1 WRSRAACSPPPALAA
16 LIVVLAALAL
26 IVVRAAAPGAE
37 AETVVVAIAARDA
50 GVGRGPA
57 HCEAALWLVVQR
69 QDKLRAIVRLA
80 VQRFVRDDDRGSRQ
94 CGRRDA
100 IEHIL
105 RDADAVERGLGI
117 VPVVDRDRS
126 PAQSPAATCHRREH
140 MRADRLLP
148 ISDRE

>member
-37 AETVVVAIAARDA
+37 AETVVVAMAPRDA

-57 HCEAALWLVVQR
+57 HREAALWLVVQR

-80 VQRFVRDDDRGSRQ
+80 VQRLVRDDDRGSRQ
-94 CGRRDA
+94 CGRRDP

-105 RDADAVERGLGI
+105 RDADTVERGLGV
-117 VPVVDRDRS
+117 VPVVDGDGGPAQASARS
-126 PAQSPAATCHRREH
+126 PHRPGH
-140 MRADRLLP
+140 L
-148 ISDRE
+148 